1 MSSTTQGTWSRAIA
15 RVGLPAGGWRS
26 GLRWVSALLAHRPFS
41 GYGFD
46 EQADRSNTVRYYLG
60 RARRARDAGDF
71 EQAVCEAR
79 RALESNS
86 QDPWVLALLGQCL
99 FRKPAS
105 DLLGARTALERAW
118 SLDPTNGYFVGLL
131 LDVLDA
137 QGDVGARHD
146 LLTWAWWRGAPVERW
161 LPDGPSM
168 TRVPRDAQ
176 DLSVAPPSVLRPSV
190 EDRRGSQLRT
200 VLSAHG

>member
-1 MSSTTQGTWSRAIA
+1 MSSATQGTWSRAIA
-15 RVGLPAGGWRS
+15 RVGLPVGGLRS
-26 GLRWVSALLAHRPFS
+26 GMRWVSALLAYRPFS

-71 EQAVCEAR
+71 ERAVREAR
-79 RALESNS
+79 RALEWNG

-99 FRKPAS
+99 FRKPEC
-105 DLLGARTALERAW
+105 DLPGARAALERAW

-137 QGDVGARHD
+137 QGDVGGRHD

-161 LPDGPSM
+161 LPGGPSM
-168 TRVPRDAQ
+168 TGAPRDVQ
-176 DLSVAPPSVLRPSV
+176 DVFAPPAVLRPAV
-190 EDRRGSQLRT
+190 GDRHVSRRHT

>member
-1 MSSTTQGTWSRAIA
+1 M
-15 RVGLPAGGWRS
+15 
-26 GLRWVSALLAHRPFS
+26 RWVSALLAHRPFS
-41 GYGFD
+41 GFGFD
-46 EQADRSNTVRYYLG
+46 DQADRLNTVRYHLG

-71 EQAVCEAR
+71 EQAVREAR
-79 RALESNS
+79 RALAWNG

-99 FRKPAS
+99 FRKPDR
-105 DLLGARTALERAW
+105 DLSGARAALERAW

-161 LPDGPSM
+161 LPDGPPVAG
-168 TRVPRDAQ
+168 VPRSGRDVSA
-176 DLSVAPPSVLRPSV
+176 VPPSVLKPAV
-190 EDRRGSQLRT
+190 KDRHVSARHT